1 MKQTR
6 LYPARRSWRRSP
18 ALHEV
23 PRRAAM
29 DFDIRFFLC
38 KAFLPYE
45 RGLSL
50 FVEHN
55 GEQMHIRMQGRDDAP
70 GPVAQAF
77 SDCVVEG

>member
-1 MKQTR
+1 
-6 LYPARRSWRRSP
+6 
-18 ALHEV
+18 
-23 PRRAAM
+23 M
-29 DFDIRFFLC
+29 DFDIRFFLG